1 MIFESSLRLMSALDR
16 IIVQKTPRIPSV
28 ETGLFYWHFPYISY
42 IASVLLMH
50 KCEFQFQVK

>member
-1 MIFESSLRLMSALDR
+1 MSALDR